1 MATDDPMDIDLDL
14 GPHLADDSDN
24 IPTAMDIPEFLQWA
38 AIAGGC

>member
-14 GPHLADDSDN
+14 DPHLEDDSDN
-24 IPTAMDIPEFLQWA
+24 EQTAIENAGLLQWA